1 MAKGA
6 DALFLNDREV
16 NYAGGRVWNEAF
28 PNGVQ
33 WVASPLPDGTDLG
46 KGFIP
51 ASTGPNTN
59 PNNGG
64 SPYIDPTTGKKFP
77 GAPG

>member
-33 WVASPLPDGTDLG
+33 WSPSPLPDGTDLG
-46 KGFIP
+46 KGFFP
-51 ASTGPNTN
+51 ESTGPSTN
-59 PNNGG
+59 PNTGN
-64 SPYIDPTTGKKFP
+64 PMIDPTTGKKFRSTL
-77 GAPG
+77 

>member
-1 MAKGA
+1 MAG
-6 DALFLNDREV
+6 NDTRGLLDSRQLK
-16 NYAGGRVWNEAF
+16 YPGPGSFTWS
-28 PNGVQ
+28 P
-33 WVASPLPDGTDLG
+33 SPLPDGTDLG

-51 ASTGPNTN
+51 ESSGPNTN
-59 PNNGG
+59 PNNVGG

>member
-28 PNGVQ
+28 PNGTRSV
-33 WVASPLPDGTDLG
+33 STPLPDGVNLG
-46 KGFIP
+46 NGYIP
-51 ASTGPNTN
+51 PSSGPNTN

-64 SPYIDPTTGKKFP
+64 NPMIDPATGKP
-77 GAPG
+77 YPRS